1 MRKEVKLGMAIGG
14 GLIAVLVVY
23 LFVAPPANNKN
34 GAQLATGG
42 GAGGNGSI
50 IEITQPGEPLAA
62 GAAGTDDKGTVGKI
76 GGAETAGQAAFGN
89 AASPNAQTALHDAG
103 NEQPAAPAGKSKDPW
118 KRALVDGKS
127 EKIAAPTPAPA
138 GTLAKATPVKDREP
152 AVKPTA
158 IKHDVMALGTPATG
172 DSEPKLYF
180 KPNDA
185 WGGGVSTHDL
195 LGAAESHATKSST
208 GRASVTHAAPAAAAA
223 PVAASAGRTAEGTH
237 VVQSG
242 DTLSSIAIE
251 AYGSA
256 AYYPHILRANPT
268 VNPNNMKLG
277 TTLILPKA
285 DEVKTIAVASER
297 PTGVVASVV
306 QDVKIDPKTQYQVQ
320 SGDSLYKIS
329 LKVYGKSTFVERIY
343 EKNKAAIGSDPKKL
357 KLGMILEL
365 PEKATVA
372 AVASPSQERV
382 DSSIENDRR

>member
-23 LFVAPPANNKN
+23 LFVAPPPNNKN

-42 GAGGNGSI
+42 AGGGNI
-50 IEITQPGEPLAA
+50 IDVAQPGEPLSSAPA
-62 GAAGTDDKGTVGKI
+62 GDDKAKT
-76 GGAETAGQAAFGN
+76 GAEGSGQASGSSN
-89 AASPNAQTALHDAG
+89 PPDVQTSSHDAG
-103 NEQPAAPAGKSKDPW
+103 NGQPSAPTGKAKDPW
-118 KRALVDGKS
+118 NKALVEGKT
-127 EKIAAPTPAPA
+127 EKSAPTPAPA
-138 GTLAKATPVKDREP
+138 GTSVKATPVKDRE
-152 AVKPTA
+152 AVKPNV
-158 IKHDVMALGTPATG
+158 KHDVVALGTPAAG

-180 KPNDA
+180 KPNEA

-195 LGAAESHATKSST
+195 LGGTTESHTPKSST
-208 GRASVTHAAPAAAAA
+208 GGHAAVATHAGAA
-223 PVAASAGRTAEGTH
+223 PVAAPAVGKSAEGTH

-242 DTLSSIAIE
+242 DTLSSIAID

-268 VNPNNMKLG
+268 VNPNNLKLG

-285 DEVKTIAVASER
+285 DEVKAMAAVGSER
-297 PTGVVASVV
+297 SAGVAASVV
-306 QDVKIDPKTQYQVQ
+306 QDIKIDPKTQYQVQ

-329 LKVYGKSTFVERIY
+329 LKVYGKSTFVEKIY
-343 EKNKAAIGSDPKKL
+343 EKNKAIIGSDPKKL

-372 AVASPSQERV
+372 AVASPSQDRA